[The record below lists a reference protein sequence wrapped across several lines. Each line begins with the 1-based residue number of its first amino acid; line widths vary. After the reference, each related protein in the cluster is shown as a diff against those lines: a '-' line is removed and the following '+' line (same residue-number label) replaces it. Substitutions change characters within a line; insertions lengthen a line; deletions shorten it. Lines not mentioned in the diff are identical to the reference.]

1 MRNSFFQTPEFLS
14 LPLFGLSISPS
25 FVRIVKLKKSPQ
37 GLIPELVDEVTF
49 SETCS
54 FFQEDGTHTECDQLK
69 TALLQLKK
77 KHKII
82 FAQLS
87 IPEETSYVFKIMIP
101 KEAIGMIE
109 QFISNNMEQQI
120 PLTSSEVYFD
130 YKILKSHITDALIP
144 VVVTA
149 IPRIII
155 EKYSSL
161 LESCG
166 IFMVGSEPET
176 HAITRCVISKG
187 DINPYIVLNINE
199 YATSISVVQEGLVQ
213 YTQTLTINSFDI
225 QSGITPDIAATLK
238 DTINRVIIY
247 WFTSK
252 EKTDNPIKIE
262 NIILT
267 GVNIDSPEFI
277 NFFES
282 NLSVN
287 VSVAQVWKNC
297 FDIQEYIP
305 SISKKDSL
313 KYATCIGLSLFKLK

>member
-1 MRNSFFQTPEFLS
+1 MKNSFFQTPEFLS
-14 LPLFGLSISPS
+14 LPLLGLSISPS
-25 FVRIVKLKKSPQ
+25 FVRVVKLKKKSQ
-37 GLIPELVDEVTF
+37 GLIPEFVDEINF

-69 TALLQLKK
+69 SALLQLKK
-77 KHKII
+77 KHKIT

-101 KEAIGMIE
+101 REAVSMVE
-109 QFISNNMEQQI
+109 EFISNNIEQQI

-130 YKILKSHITDALIP
+130 YKILKSHIADVQIP
-144 VVVTA
+144 VIVTA
-149 IPRIII
+149 IPRIVV

-166 IFMVGSEPET
+166 IFMIGSEPET
-176 HAITRCVISKG
+176 HAITRCIIAKG
-187 DINPYIVLNINE
+187 DINPYLILNINE
-199 YATSISVVQEGLVQ
+199 YATSISVVEEGLVQ
-213 YTQTLTINSFDI
+213 YTQTLTITSNDI
-225 QSGITPDIAATLK
+225 QSGVTQDVGTILK

-252 EKTDNPIKIE
+252 EKTNTPIKIE

-267 GVNIDSPEFI
+267 GVGVDSPELI
-277 NFFES
+277 NFFET
-282 NLSVN
+282 NLAVN
-287 VSVAQVWKNC
+287 ASVAQVWKNC
-297 FDIQEYIP
+297 FNIQEYIP
-305 SISKKDSL
+305 AISKKDSL